1 MATANQNYVDMMTES
16 LQKKIE
22 VLSAII
28 ELNKTQ
34 QNILNAADFDIDK
47 FDENVHNKAEQIDK
61 LEQLDNGFTALFN
74 RVKAEID
81 ANRELYSAQ
90 IKTIQ
95 NLIRRITELS
105 VTIEAEEKR
114 NKALVDK
121 RFSILKKEV
130 KESRMSANTAS
141 KYYKSMNRLDSTPQF
156 LDSKH

>member
-22 VLSAII
+22 VLSVII

-34 QNILNAADFDIDK
+34 QNILNAVDFDIDK

-61 LEQLDNGFTALFN
+61 LEQLDSGFTALFD

-81 ANRELYSAQ
+81 ANKELYSAQ
-90 IKTIQ
+90 IGTIQ

-105 VTIEAEEKR
+105 VTVEAEEKR
-114 NKALVDK
+114 NKALADK

-130 KESRMSANTAS
+130 KESRMSANMAS
-141 KYYKSMNRLDSTPQF
+141 MYYKSMNKLDSMPQF
-156 LDSKH
+156 LDRKH